1 MRLGVSDECGK
12 VEVCCAVLC
21 FAGRAC
27 LCKDKMG
34 EQRPSE
40 IFQTACL
47 CNDDLLIR
55 MAIRDFNHRL

>member
-1 MRLGVSDECGK
+1 MRFGVSDECGK
-12 VEVCCAVLC
+12 AEVCCAVLC

-40 IFQTACL
+40 IFQTASVYAKM
-47 CNDDLLIR
+47 IY
-55 MAIRDFNHRL
+55 